1 MRTEFELTREGDDF
15 VARLDPAQANA
26 LHEALSYARRG
37 DATDAYL
44 KVLLGADRGVVDGLV
59 QRLSGPRTEPLDV
72 RLRPEELHVVLSALT
87 NAAAHF
93 VTADGLFSQE
103 PFLIRLGFYREN
115 FDALALAIVNAAY
128 RAYEA
133 QADEVTE

>member
-1 MRTEFELTREGDDF
+1 MRTEFELTRDGEDF
-15 VARLDPAQANA
+15 VARLDPSQARA
-26 LHEALSYARRG
+26 LDEALSYARRA

-44 KVLLGADRGVVDGLV
+44 RVLLGAGREVVDGLV
-59 QRLSGPRTEPLDV
+59 QRLRGPHSQPFEV

-93 VTADGLFSQE
+93 VSAEGRFSQE

-133 QADEVTE
+133 QADEVTG